1 MQFEAL
7 NPITNT
13 DRNLENSGS
22 ESGRSLFLENNF
34 ADLPAPQPG
43 KDTAAQFLPSIELA
57 NQIVLDDNVK
67 VTGKAKPAGLTE
79 RQSSERTNFDSN
91 DKEVGDDQRLI
102 PGDNL
107 RSEEKKW
114 NYTFRPSF
122 EPKTP
127 RS

>member
-1 MQFEAL
+1 MRFEAL
-7 NPITNT
+7 NPTTNT
-13 DRNLENSGS
+13 DRNLENSGP
-22 ESGRSLFLENNF
+22 ENGRSLFLENNF
-34 ADLPAPQPG
+34 ANLPSPQPG
-43 KDTAAQFLPSIELA
+43 KDTAVQFLPPLELA
-57 NQIVLDDNVK
+57 NQTILDDNVK
-67 VTGKAKPAGLTE
+67 VTGKAKPAGLPE

-114 NYTFRPSF
+114 NYTFRPAF
-122 EPKTP
+122 EPKTL